1 MKVLLLLSAMA
12 HAGESF
18 PNSETSSTD
27 ITAGSTKEISIPS
40 DQNKLTDEV
49 LFVRASSASVLQWF
63 SYIEKQKGI
72 SISFN
77 QSFDMEKNRTVKQS
91 ATMSITQLLDI
102 ILKDYRYSITEMPG
116 RKIAIRID
124 AKREF
129 SVSGTIAD
137 ESTSEKLYGAI
148 IMVSSPDG
156 KKLYST
162 SDENGNYRLNLTEG
176 DYTIEITYMGYEKF
190 STQLHLYSRKKLD
203 MNLKPA
209 LFEVDEVT
217 VRSIRN
223 DAELAEITPSGMLS
237 FSGNDLFSQI

>member
-18 PNSETSSTD
+18 PNSETSPAD

-77 QSFDMEKNRTVKQS
+77 QSFDMERNCTVKQS
-91 ATMSITQLLDI
+91 ATMSIAQLLDI

-137 ESTSEKLYGAI
+137 ESTIREALRGNH
-148 IMVSSPDG
+148 
-156 KKLYST
+156 
-162 SDENGNYRLNLTEG
+162 NG
-176 DYTIEITYMGYEKF
+176 
-190 STQLHLYSRKKLD
+190 
-203 MNLKPA
+203 
-209 LFEVDEVT
+209 
-217 VRSIRN
+217 IR
-223 DAELAEITPSGMLS
+223 TGR
-237 FSGNDLFSQI
+237 